1 MLGLL
6 RARPALSRWA
16 GVALVFGSAL
26 SSRLYNIEYR
36 SIWMDEDA
44 QARRI
49 LAGRVDLELI
59 ERAATQQQP
68 PLDYYAEALG
78 LELFGVTPFGAR
90 VHAAIWGSLTV
101 LVVYL
106 LLRRIY
112 ASRLPVVLG
121 TLIALL
127 HPTLLFYSQEARPI
141 ACGVFFAS
149 LYLLALQAFVQGTGS
164 RWVHAG
170 RALLVALSAALFL
183 LAVGFQPVIFLG
195 ASAVALAPA
204 LFSAGLRWRVLAVW
218 ACLAAA
224 ALMALPVLSLLLKA
238 GTRYV
243 AKQSFADRLAS
254 ILVEMTNVGL
264 GTWLDKYGML
274 VGHLWPL
281 LLLAAPLG
289 LAGLGFE
296 LRRKEAHSNAGQATL
311 FLLVFVLVFPWL
323 FDSTF
328 NALVNYEI
336 KERYYLTLAL
346 PLLLVIAG
354 LSQHAFLWLRSLGWS
369 QRWPRVA
376 VAGAVIL
383 VSIGTGLSGA
393 QAVVAAYTK
402 KRTDWAALYA
412 LFRANQ
418 ERGVAYMVHLGPP
431 KASTPGFYSQRFYY
445 SAPKPRPVALRG
457 GASLVKDYQRVGGY
471 MNRPN
476 IYLVVWRGRRA
487 VQRIQQ
493 QLKGDLPQAHI
504 TILHGFSVIHLPA
517 AGRAAVRAA
526 FEALVRHL
534 EPKLENYRAYE
545 TLASFE
551 IADGNLQRARQVLKQ
566 LHALDS
572 GELRQTTS
580 RLQRQLRRHQKRLDR
595 ARSASPK

>member
-328 NALVNYEI
+328 SALVNYEI

-354 LSQHAFLWLRSLGWS
+354 LSQHAFLWLRSLSWS
-369 QRWPRVA
+369 RRWQKPVAAGVAAVA
-376 VAGAVIL
+376 VI
-383 VSIGTGLSGA
+383 VSGLSTG
-393 QAVVAAYTK
+393 QAVEASYT
-402 KRTDWAALYA
+402 RERNDWASLYE
-412 LFRANQ
+412 LFKDNGKRS
-418 ERGVAYMVHLGPP
+418 VAYLIHLGPP
-431 KASTPGFYSQRFYY
+431 ERSNYGFYSARFYY
-445 SAPKPRPVALRG
+445 KKSEPQPVALRHG
-457 GASLVKDYQRVGGY
+457 KYLVAHYR
-471 MNRPN
+471 NNHPLLRRPSV
-476 IYLVVWRGRRA
+476 YLVVMRGWREIKRLRTRLERRIPGA
-487 VQRIQQ
+487 SIRVF
-493 QLKGDLPQAHI
+493 
-504 TILHGFSVIHLPA
+504 HGVSVIQLESG
-517 AGRAAVRAA
+517 GRAGVRRA
-526 FEALVRHL
+526 FEALVKGL
-534 EPKLENYRAYE
+534 APEPETFRAYE
-545 TLASFE
+545 MLAS
-551 IADGNLQRARQVLKQ
+551 IQLADGDLKAAGKVIAAMVKIHSPQVRKTARLLKQ
-566 LHALDS
+566 QL
-572 GELRQTTS
+572 ERS
-580 RLQRQLRRHQKRLDR
+580 RKRRHQTQGKR
-595 ARSASPK
+595 